1 MGYEKGEVVLKDVPF
16 AYVIKVERRAGI
28 CDFCVKPSK
37 KALKNCSACK
47 VVYYCNG
54 NCQKSAWNSHHQ
66 VVSPTFAI
74 SKPKTDNF
82 GNFWQFLTI
91 LAKIKLTK
99 LVTLSTGRMC
109 LPQKS
114 STSGTQ

>member
-1 MGYEKGEVVLKDVPF
+1 MLFSILTEYFSKMGYEKGEVVLKDVPF
-16 AYVIKVERRAGI
+16 AYVIKVDRRSGI

-66 VVSPTFAI
+66 VVLPTFAI
-74 SKPKTDNF
+74 SGVKTGNF
-82 GNFWQFLTI
+82 GYF
-91 LAKIKLTK
+91 
-99 LVTLSTGRMC
+99 
-109 LPQKS
+109 
-114 STSGTQ
+114 